1 MPLNSQQTNE
11 LRRAIDQRRKAL
23 IVEIRADVAK
33 ARNEAFGELAGTAP
47 DSGDESV
54 AALLQDLDQFDVSR
68 DLSELRELDAA
79 RERLASGQYGVC
91 ADCGS
96 DIDYARLRANPGAA
110 RCVGCQQT
118 HEKTYAGS
126 ARPKL

>member
-1 MPLNSQQTNE
+1 MPLSHHQTNE
-11 LRRAIDQRRKAL
+11 LREAINRRRKAL
-23 IVEIRADVAK
+23 IAEIRADVAK
-33 ARNEAFGELAGTAP
+33 ARNEPYGELAGAAP

-54 AALLQDLDQFDVSR
+54 ADLLQDLDQFDVTR
-68 DLSELRELDAA
+68 DLSELRELEAA

-96 DIDYARLRANPGAA
+96 DIEYARLRVNPGAP
-110 RCVGCQQT
+110 RCLGCQDM

>member
-1 MPLNSQQTNE
+1 MALNAQETNE
-11 LRRAIDQRRKAL
+11 LRHAIDRRRKTL
-23 IVEIRADVAK
+23 IAEIRADVAK
-33 ARNEAFGELAGTAP
+33 ARSESFEELAGAAP

-54 AALLQDLDQFDVSR
+54 ASLMQDLDQFDVSR

-91 ADCGS
+91 VDCGS
-96 DIDYARLRANPGAA
+96 DIEYARLRASPGAA
-110 RCVGCQQT
+110 RCIGCQEL

-126 ARPKL
+126 GRPTL